1 MMRGGAF
8 GGATVDVKKVAHLQW
23 RSPRLRHHHPPDTE
37 QMTLWQAVSRIRAIQ
52 NTLTIPTRSTTLSQ
66 LPSESRLITPPQSS
80 GALAM
85 MRHIADSGAEE
96 QARKLATM
104 ANSNPQNYKF
114 NHSM

>member
-1 MMRGGAF
+1 
-8 GGATVDVKKVAHLQW
+8 
-23 RSPRLRHHHPPDTE
+23 
-37 QMTLWQAVSRIRAIQ
+37 
-52 NTLTIPTRSTTLSQ
+52 
-66 LPSESRLITPPQSS
+66 
-80 GALAM
+80 M